1 MRHCRFL
8 SLLLV
13 LLLGGC
19 SEPPP
24 EPSVKQADTN
34 DSAATERALAS
45 PEPNKQIVLA
55 ADPWCPHNCKAG
67 REREGYMVDIARK
80 IFTDAGYRFEY
91 RNYGWA
97 RTLREA
103 RNNRIDGVIGALR
116 GDAPDFVFPETPLG
130 SVAITMYTRPDS
142 QWRYQ
147 ELTSLEG
154 LTLLAINGYS
164 YSPELDNYIRKHTG
178 EGRRVWILTGTS
190 PLERALKLLDEGRA
204 DVFAEDR
211 AVMDWFVRQ
220 HPSLPAPRAAGVA
233 HRAPIHIAFSP
244 ADSHSGEL
252 VKLLDRGMARMT
264 SNGELERI
272 LSAYGIT
279 QRGPASSVPGPSP

>member
-1 MRHCRFL
+1 MLRCL
-8 SLLLV
+8 IILALLFTSA
-13 LLLGGC
+13 C
-19 SEPPP
+19 SD
-24 EPSVKQADTN
+24 EPSESPAAPIVPGAGS
-34 DSAATERALAS
+34 SAASSGEQRDPDTL
-45 PEPNKQIVLA
+45 IVLA

-67 REREGYMVDIARK
+67 SEREGYMVDIARK

-97 RTLREA
+97 RSLREA
-103 RNNRIDGVIGALR
+103 RNDRIDGVIGALR

-147 ELTSLEG
+147 ELASLEG

-164 YSPELDNYIRKHTG
+164 YSPELDDYIRKHAG
-178 EGRRVWILTGTS
+178 EGRRVWILTGAS

-211 AVMDWFVRQ
+211 AVMDWFIRQ
-220 HPSLPAPRAAGVA
+220 HPSLPHPRAAGVA

-244 ADSHSGEL
+244 ADSRSGEL

-264 SNGELERI
+264 SNGELENI
-272 LSAYGIT
+272 MAAYGVT
-279 QRGPASSVPGPSP
+279 RQNPASPLSRPSP